1 MSRRLRLAIVLPR
14 LEPVTAVGTEVLA
27 RGLSHR
33 LAARGHRVEIL
44 TTCVRDPLIWRNH
57 YDPGVTEER
66 GVTVRRFPVDPR
78 RTAQRSLEAGARIR
92 QGMPVVRMEQ
102 ERWLASLG
110 SSSAMRDFIARRK
123 TDVDAFLFTP
133 ALSGTTYLGVQAAP
147 EKSLILPALP
157 DLPEARIEIVAEM
170 FRRAHAILA
179 ASQAEQNL
187 LRRLYRLPSGN
198 IRLAGVGI
206 EPAPEYR
213 PERFRERHGL
223 DRPCLVFAGRRTP
236 EKGLPRLLEYT
247 ATLVRD
253 AGLDLRLVLMGTEV
267 CAVPEAARD
276 MVLDLGFLDAQDKA
290 DGLAAALAL
299 CQPSA
304 AEGLAL
310 APMESWLAGRPVL
323 AEARG
328 AVTRERCARSGGGL
342 WYSNCF
348 EFEEE
353 VRLLLAREELAR
365 DLGERGRRFV
375 LERWSWARIIEG
387 IEETCLSPGRRQE
400 GGEGK

>member
-1 MSRRLRLAIVLPR
+1 MSRRLRLSIVLPR

-44 TTCVRDPLIWRNH
+44 TTCVRDSLIWRDH

-78 RTAQRSLEAGARIR
+78 RTAQRALEAGARIR
-92 QGMPVVRMEQ
+92 RGMPVARVDQEQ
-102 ERWLASLG
+102 WLASLG
-110 SSSAMRDFIARRK
+110 SSSALRDFIARKK
-123 TDVDAFLFTP
+123 THVDAFLFTP
-133 ALSGTTYLGVQAAP
+133 ALSGTTYLGIQAAA
-147 EKSLILPALP
+147 EKSLLLPALP
-157 DLPEARIEIVAEM
+157 DLPEARIEIVAET
-170 FRRAHAILA
+170 FRRARAILA
-179 ASQAEQNL
+179 SSEAEQSL
-187 LRRLYRLPSGN
+187 LRRLYRIPPGK
-198 IRLAGVGI
+198 IRLAGLGI

-223 DRPCLVFAGRRTP
+223 DRPFLIFAGRRTA

-247 ATLVRD
+247 AALVRD

-267 CAVPEAARD
+267 CAVPEIARD
-276 MVLDLGFLDAQDKA
+276 MVLDLGFLGEQDKA

-304 AEGLAL
+304 FEGVAL

-328 AVTRERCARSGGGL
+328 AVTRERCALSGGGL
-342 WYSNCF
+342 WYSNFF

-353 VRLLLAREELAR
+353 VRLLLEREDLAHE
-365 DLGERGRRFV
+365 LGERGRRYAI
-375 LERWSWARIIEG
+375 EHGSWSRIIEG
-387 IEETCLSPGRRQE
+387 IEETCLSRSRQE
-400 GGEGK
+400 GVKGA

>member
-1 MSRRLRLAIVLPR
+1 MSRRLRLSIVLPR

-44 TTCVRDPLIWRNH
+44 TTCVRDSLIWRDH

-78 RTAQRSLEAGARIR
+78 RTAQRALEAGARIR
-92 QGMPVVRMEQ
+92 RGMPVARVDQEQ
-102 ERWLASLG
+102 WLASLG
-110 SSSAMRDFIARRK
+110 SSSALRDFIARKK
-123 TDVDAFLFTP
+123 THVDAFLFTP
-133 ALSGTTYLGVQAAP
+133 ALSGTTYLGIQAAA
-147 EKSLILPALP
+147 EKSLLLPALP
-157 DLPEARIEIVAEM
+157 DLPEARIEIVAET
-170 FRRAHAILA
+170 FRRARAILA
-179 ASQAEQNL
+179 SSEA
-187 LRRLYRLPSGN
+187 
-198 IRLAGVGI
+198 
-206 EPAPEYR
+206 EYR

-223 DRPCLVFAGRRTP
+223 DRPFLIFAGRRTA

-247 ATLVRD
+247 AALVRD

-267 CAVPEAARD
+267 CAVPEIARD
-276 MVLDLGFLDAQDKA
+276 MVLDLGFLGEQDKA

-304 AEGLAL
+304 FEGVAL

-328 AVTRERCARSGGGL
+328 AVTRERCALSGGGL
-342 WYSNCF
+342 WYSNFF

-353 VRLLLAREELAR
+353 VRLLLEREDLAHE
-365 DLGERGRRFV
+365 LGERGRRYAI
-375 LERWSWARIIEG
+375 EHGSWSRIIEG
-387 IEETCLSPGRRQE
+387 IEETCLSRSRQE
-400 GGEGK
+400 GVKGA